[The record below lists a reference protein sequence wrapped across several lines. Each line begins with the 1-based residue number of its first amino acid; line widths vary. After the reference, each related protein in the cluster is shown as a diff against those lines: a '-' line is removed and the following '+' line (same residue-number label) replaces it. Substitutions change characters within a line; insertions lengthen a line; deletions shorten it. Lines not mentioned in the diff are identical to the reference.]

1 MNNRS
6 IRTPVAFALK
16 NIDKNIDEL
25 VILAWFWG
33 AAHDAGWTGAQLMET
48 TEEALSSDDH
58 HLYRTLAKYCVEPS
72 SA

>member
-25 VILAWFWG
+25 VILAWFLGRSPCRRMDWG
-33 AAHDAGWTGAQLMET
+33 TIGG
-48 TEEALSSDDH
+48 DH
-58 HLYRTLAKYCVEPS
+58 GGGTVER
-72 SA
+72 